1 MVAPKRKSRV
11 KAAKRPR
18 TRRSRQLLDDDEEE
32 EEKEEEVKIIKKE
45 VTSLLVSL
53 SPVSGVLIGEAF
65 AGDWPL
71 VEACGH

>member
-18 TRRSRQLLDDDEEE
+18 TLRSRQLLDDDE

-65 AGDWPL
+65 AGYWPL

>member
-18 TRRSRQLLDDDEEE
+18 TRRSRQLLDDDDDDE
-32 EEKEEEVKIIKKE
+32 EEKEVKIIKKE

-53 SPVSGVLIGEAF
+53 SPVSGVLIDEAF

>member
-18 TRRSRQLLDDDEEE
+18 TRRSRQLLDDDD
-32 EEKEEEVKIIKKE
+32 EEKEKEVKMIKKE

-53 SPVSGVLIGEAF
+53 SPVSF
-65 AGDWPL
+65 CW
-71 VEACGH
+71 